1 MNRGGPANAGRGNT
15 TLEAIMNFYDLDRLD
30 ATELTEGYKR
40 KVVHGESCSVARIEV
55 KSGAQTQPHSHD
67 SEEVIL
73 LLSGSWRFYLEGQ
86 EVTLGPNQMLT
97 IPAGVEHSSEALED
111 SVALDVS
118 VSRRRDWVHDDD
130 RELHTDADDYLWAV

>member
-1 MNRGGPANAGRGNT
+1 
-15 TLEAIMNFYDLDRLD
+15 MNFFDLNNLD

-40 KVVHGESCSVARIEV
+40 KVVHGDSCSVARIEV
-55 KSGAQTQPHSHD
+55 KSGAQTQPHRHD

-73 LLSGSWRFYLEGQ
+73 VLAGAWRFFLEGK
-86 EVTLGPNQMLT
+86 EVTLGPNQVLT

-118 VSRRRDWVHDDD
+118 CTRRRDWYYDDD

>member
-1 MNRGGPANAGRGNT
+1 MD
-15 TLEAIMNFYDLDRLD
+15 IHDLNRLD

-40 KVVHGESCSVARIEV
+40 KVVYGASCSVARIEV

-67 SEEVIL
+67 SEEMVL
-73 LLSGSWRFYLEGQ
+73 LLSGSWRFYLEGR
-86 EVTLGPNQMLT
+86 EVTLGPNQLLT

-118 VSRRRDWVHDDD
+118 SSRRSDWYYNEDRD
-130 RELHTDADDYLWAV
+130 LHTDADDYLWAV